1 MCDLRGG
8 VAKYEFYECN
18 EEAATRLMAA
28 DLFLHP
34 YRGMVRGVSIQ
45 AVVEND
51 LVRLPSG
58 VHLPDGTRVRLEVL
72 PSFKGPSG
80 WPDGYFQE
88 TAGRFEGERFDRPSQ
103 GELPLPVSW

>member
-8 VAKYEFYECN
+8 VAKYEFYEFN
-18 EEAATRLMAA
+18 EEATTRLTAA
-28 DLFLHP
+28 DLFSHP
-34 YRGMVRGVSIQ
+34 YQSMVWVVSIQ

-72 PSFKGPSG
+72 PPFEGHSG

-103 GELPLPVSW
+103 GELPQPVSW

>member
-1 MCDLRGG
+1 
-8 VAKYEFYECN
+8 VAKSEFYECN
-18 EEAATRLMAA
+18 EEAATRWMAA
-28 DLFLHP
+28 DLFLRP
-34 YRGMVRGVSIQ
+34 YWSMLWVVGIQ

-72 PSFKGPSG
+72 PPFEGPSG
-80 WPDGYFQE
+80 WPDGYFEE

-103 GELPLPVSW
+103 GELPQPVSW